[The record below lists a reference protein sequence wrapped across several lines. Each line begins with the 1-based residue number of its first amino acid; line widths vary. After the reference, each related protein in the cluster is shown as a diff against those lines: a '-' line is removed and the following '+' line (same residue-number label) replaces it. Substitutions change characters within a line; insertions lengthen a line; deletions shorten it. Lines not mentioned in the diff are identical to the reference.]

1 MNNRIIVI
9 DDEDS
14 ILKAYLSILSPDE
27 KAGKTVALEAALFG
41 TASVY
46 ESEEERY
53 ELTTVLQGEEG
64 YEKVKQARENGY
76 PFALA
81 FIDIRMP
88 PGWDGLKT
96 ATMIRKADPDIELVI
111 ITAYSDRERS
121 EIIQKVGNPE
131 RLLYL
136 KKPFDPEE
144 IRQIALSLTRKWDLE
159 RKAETYRKCLERLL
173 LSVKRLKTHNI
184 STVKEI
190 LPAILNEVLLFV
202 GAEKGVIVN
211 ADKGKIIVK
220 AVSANLPDH
229 EKDFFTENVSERLSD
244 TDENISLADNIMVL
258 TLKNSLGKLFI
269 LVSSPG
275 LSVHDEKYNL
285 LNLLLETSSEVL
297 ESLRKQE
304 QYLKNEKIATIGQ
317 IAAGIIHEIN
327 NPLTAI
333 IGAADLYSLDGKK
346 MWELFKKHD
355 KMLESLMHYPEIEK
369 LFKGIK
375 KEFNTEVIRM
385 KMNEH
390 HIVIQRG
397 AEQIRCL
404 MDNIRK
410 FSKTGDGLEMKLR
423 DISEALENTL
433 ILARN
438 SLKYGVTVRRNWKT
452 PLMARCDISGLRQ
465 VFLNLVLNAAQ
476 AMKETGELEITGIK
490 KDGKI
495 FVSVKDSG
503 PGISEEV
510 RERLFEAF
518 YTTKADGTG
527 LGLSIV
533 KGIIDDHKGIIRVES
548 ELGRGTTF
556 HIELPVE

>member
-27 KAGKTVALEAALFG
+27 KTAKTAALEVALFG
-41 TASVY
+41 DASQQ
-46 ESEEERY
+46 ESEEHY

-64 YEKVKQARENGY
+64 YEKIKQARDNGN

-111 ITAYSDRERS
+111 ITAYSDREQS
-121 EIIQKVGNPE
+121 EIVQKVGDPE
-131 RLLYL
+131 KLLYL
-136 KKPFDPEE
+136 KKPFDPDE

-159 RKAETYRKCLERLL
+159 RKAEMYRKSLEQLL
-173 LSVKRLKTHNI
+173 LSVKHLKTQDI

-190 LPAILNEVLLFV
+190 LPAILNEVLFFV
-202 GAEKGVIVN
+202 NAEKGIIIKK
-211 ADKGKIIVK
+211 DKGKISIE
-220 AVSANLPDH
+220 AASESLSYH
-229 EKDFFTENVSERLSD
+229 ETDYFIKNVSEQLPG
-244 TDENISLADNIMVL
+244 TYENISQVDNIMVL
-258 TLKNSLGKLFI
+258 ILKDGFGKLFI
-269 LVSSPG
+269 LVSVPH
-275 LSVHDEKYNL
+275 LPVDEKYKL

-297 ESLRKQE
+297 ESARKQE

-333 IGAADLYSLDGKK
+333 IGAADLYSFDGKK
-346 MWELFKKHD
+346 IWKLFERHD
-355 KMLESLMHYPEIEK
+355 KMLESLMYYPEIRK
-369 LFKGIK
+369 QLKGIRE
-375 KEFNTEVIRM
+375 EFNPEVIRS

-390 HIVIQRG
+390 HTVIQRG

-410 FSKTGDGLEMKLR
+410 FSKVSNGLEMKLR
-423 DISEALENTL
+423 DITEALENTL
-433 ILARN
+433 VLTRN
-438 SLKYGVTVRRNWKT
+438 SLKYGVTVRKDWRT
-452 PLMARCDISGLRQ
+452 PLMAKCDISGLRQ
-465 VFLNLVLNAAQ
+465 VFLNLILNAIQ
-476 AMKETGELEITGIK
+476 AMKETGELEITGTK
-490 KDGKI
+490 QDGKI
-495 FVSVKDSG
+495 FVSIKDSG
-503 PGISEEV
+503 PGIPEEA
-510 RERLFEAF
+510 RDSIFEAF

-533 KGIIDDHKGIIRVES
+533 KGIIDNHKGTIRVES
-548 ELGRGTTF
+548 EPGRGTTF
-556 HIELPVE
+556 YIEIPAE